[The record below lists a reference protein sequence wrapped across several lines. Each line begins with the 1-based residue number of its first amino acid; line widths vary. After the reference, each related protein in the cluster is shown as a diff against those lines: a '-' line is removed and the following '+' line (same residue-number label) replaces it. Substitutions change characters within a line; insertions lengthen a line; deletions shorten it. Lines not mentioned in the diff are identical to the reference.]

1 MTSYELT
8 LLENVE
14 RSAKSLQRLVH
25 KDLEHYEV
33 LVDLINHMLSQ
44 IDLIKYENE
53 NETTD

>member
-1 MTSYELT
+1 MTGYELT

-14 RSAKSLQRLVH
+14 RSCKNLQRVVH

-44 IDLIKYENE
+44 IDLIKWENDIE
-53 NETTD
+53 QQE

>member
-1 MTSYELT
+1 MTGYEMT

-14 RSAKSLQRLVH
+14 RSAKNLQRLVH
-25 KDLEHYEV
+25 TDLDEYDV

-53 NETTD
+53 HDRS

>member
-14 RSAKSLQRLVH
+14 RSAKSLQRIIH

-33 LVDLINHMLSQ
+33 LVDLTNHMLSQ
-44 IDLIKYENE
+44 IDLINYENE